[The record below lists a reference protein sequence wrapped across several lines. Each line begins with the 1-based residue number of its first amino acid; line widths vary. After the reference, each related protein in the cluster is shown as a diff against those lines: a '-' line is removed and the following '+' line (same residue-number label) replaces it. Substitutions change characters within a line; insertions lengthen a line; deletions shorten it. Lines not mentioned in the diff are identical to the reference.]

1 MPRAPPAPPSGPVS
15 GEGMGLKPPGASAPS
30 LGQPLGLRLSLHLRC
45 CPLLRG
51 PSPNLLGS
59 AVLADTCWLQHQFF
73 HHHPPP
79 LPPPNPRVRA
89 AVRCSQKP
97 PERSGARTCPDSA
110 GPESCLKSRQQ
121 ALEGGVLTR
130 CQQAGTARVGAAGT
144 GSMEGRNTQPCH
156 TQALG
161 ASPGKSSRSPIQ
173 RSAETTPPG
182 PPDGSSPGDG
192 PRAGEAPTEGSAGT
206 RWSELD
212 PEPQRP
218 GSDWATHRHEDTQQ
232 LLSQQLTHPRC
243 WSRPGAC
250 PPLSSPFPWHYKS
263 SPDSAWSS
271 VYVSKPFAHICA

>member
-1 MPRAPPAPPSGPVS
+1 MNVFNPNIPRSLLSEAEPGRAPTAPALSHVLSPASRPWREGFSPGVS
-15 GEGMGLKPPGASAPS
+15 RQAPRGWGRRGRAQWRGETLSPAT
-30 LGQPLGLRLSLHLRC
+30 LRL
-45 CPLLRG
+45 
-51 PSPNLLGS
+51 
-59 AVLADTCWLQHQFF
+59 W
-73 HHHPPP
+73 
-79 LPPPNPRVRA
+79 
-89 AVRCSQKP
+89 
-97 PERSGARTCPDSA
+97 E
-110 GPESCLKSRQQ
+110 
-121 ALEGGVLTR
+121 
-130 CQQAGTARVGAAGT
+130 
-144 GSMEGRNTQPCH
+144 
-156 TQALG
+156 QALG
-161 ASPGKSSRSPIQ
+161 RARVALSKGPLRQ
-173 RSAETTPPG
+173 RLPVHLR
-182 PPDGSSPGDG
+182 SSPGDG